1 MTVPVGEL
9 YRRIQRRETE
19 LDERMR
25 ALRDTNRLLS
35 GLLDMAENAGILVMG
50 NKVVIKR
57 RILEN
62 DKILTAWEAQHG

>member
-19 LDERMR
+19 LDERMQ
-25 ALRDTNRLLS
+25 ALRATNRLLA
-35 GLLDMAENAGILVMG
+35 GLLDMAENAGIVAMG

-62 DKILTAWEAQHG
+62 DKILTTWEANHG